1 LVSLIVCGLIGIVA
15 MITIGSFMLP
25 FPVPFVGTIFFMI
38 ILAVGIIKRKK
49 DSPSM
54 SYTSD
59 TPLQTPRS
67 DETQFWVCPNCGDDT
82 QMKDE
87 RQYCQSCKKYL

>member
-1 LVSLIVCGLIGIVA
+1 
-15 MITIGSFMLP
+15 
-25 FPVPFVGTIFFMI
+25 
-38 ILAVGIIKRKK
+38 
-49 DSPSM
+49 M
-54 SYTSD
+54 SYTSN

-82 QMKDE
+82 QMKDA